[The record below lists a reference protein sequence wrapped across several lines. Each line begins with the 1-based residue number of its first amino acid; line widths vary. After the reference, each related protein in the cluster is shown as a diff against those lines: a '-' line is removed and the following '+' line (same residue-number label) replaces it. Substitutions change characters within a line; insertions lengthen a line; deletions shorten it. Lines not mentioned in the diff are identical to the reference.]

1 MAMLL
6 SEAPFL
12 SEALLGVKAVTALA
26 TPANLRLGREIAAA
40 GVELVE
46 LSPSRAVAKVTGGQR
61 RTVELVSECGELRWS
76 CSCSKKADLFCKHC
90 VAAALA
96 TREKAPQAAHSK
108 SGSGPRAAGNDGA
121 VRPN

>member
-1 MAMLL
+1 MATLL

-61 RTVELVSECGELRWS
+61 RTVTLEAADAGLRFA
-76 CSCSKKADLFCKHC
+76 CSCSKRPDLFGKHC
-90 VAAALA
+90 VAAAIVIRAGLA
-96 TREKAPQAAHSK
+96 
-108 SGSGPRAAGNDGA
+108 
-121 VRPN
+121 

>member
-1 MAMLL
+1 MATLL

-61 RTVELVSECGELRWS
+61 RTVTLEAADAGLRFA
-76 CSCSKKADLFCKHC
+76 CSCSKRPDLFGKHY
-90 VAAALA
+90 VAAAIVIRAGLA
-96 TREKAPQAAHSK
+96 
-108 SGSGPRAAGNDGA
+108 
-121 VRPN
+121 

>member
-46 LSPSRAVAKVTGGQR
+46 LSPTRAVAKVTGDQR
-61 RTVELVSECGELRWS
+61 RTVTLEAADAGLRFA
-76 CSCSKKADLFCKHC
+76 CSCSKRPDLFGKHC
-90 VAAALA
+90 VAAAIVIRAGLA
-96 TREKAPQAAHSK
+96 
-108 SGSGPRAAGNDGA
+108 
-121 VRPN
+121 

>member
-61 RTVELVSECGELRWS
+61 RTVTLEAADAGLRFA
-76 CSCSKKADLFCKHC
+76 CSCSKRPDLFGKHC
-90 VAAALA
+90 VAAAIVIRAGLA
-96 TREKAPQAAHSK
+96 
-108 SGSGPRAAGNDGA
+108 
-121 VRPN
+121 

>member
-1 MAMLL
+1 MATLL

-46 LSPSRAVAKVTGGQR
+46 LSPSRAVAKVSGGQR
-61 RTVELVSECGELRWS
+61 RTVTLEAAKAGLRFA
-76 CSCSKKADLFCKHC
+76 CSCSKRPDLFGKHC
-90 VAAALA
+90 VAAAIVIRAGLA
-96 TREKAPQAAHSK
+96 
-108 SGSGPRAAGNDGA
+108 
-121 VRPN
+121 

>member
-61 RTVELVSECGELRWS
+61 RTVTLEAADAGLRFA
-76 CSCSKKADLFCKHC
+76 CSCSKRPDLFCKHC
-90 VAAALA
+90 VAAAIVIRAGLA
-96 TREKAPQAAHSK
+96 
-108 SGSGPRAAGNDGA
+108 
-121 VRPN
+121 